1 MGLVHGSGVG
11 YLRSSPMKYPKH
23 SSPGS
28 RRQLPSDSDASA
40 RVPCDPQFPRGVV
53 REGWLEPPPWARM
66 LSIHVPESASPPG
79 RAFALQALDSPGWV
93 ERPGEIRSMFE
104 QGIRGPRPTI
114 SNLLLLAALTV
125 LTGGCSSVETRP
137 EEVPFVLPGSL
148 VDDAEYA
155 ARRQLLMDEIPD
167 GVAIIP
173 GATSSISGGQ
183 LDQGNDFF
191 YFTGVEAP
199 DAWLVVDGVSRESTL
214 FLTLD
219 ERDALGAG
227 IPGELALNPSEY
239 TGIEGALSVE
249 EMQGF
254 LADLAQRSGV
264 FYVSHGAEELAG
276 INTKEAFRALQQVMT
291 ENPWDGRLTRELQL
305 VERLQDLY
313 PGVEIK
319 DCFLAIQVMRKVK
332 SPAEVAVMREAG
344 RIAVQAHLELIRSTE
359 VGMTEGAL
367 AALFEFV
374 SKREGA
380 QGLAYE
386 TIIMSGEHHPWGHY
400 HRHDRTLEDGDFI
413 ILDAA
418 PDYAY
423 YNVDVSTSFP
433 VNGRFTPAQR
443 ELYEMGLGIRQVCL
457 DNYRPGT
464 TFSAVGEQV
473 RAWLVENGHDASE
486 DRFRGLIRW
495 GCYNHPIGLATHD
508 VMASMT
514 GPDEPL
520 EPGFVFACDINIR
533 QGETMGI
540 RIEDTIVI
548 TEDGYENL
556 SPGLPRTVEEVER
569 VMREDGVL
577 QRVGRSGG
585 VIGQ

>member
-1 MGLVHGSGVG
+1 MSKQG
-11 YLRSSPMKYPKH
+11 
-23 SSPGS
+23 
-28 RRQLPSDSDASA
+28 A
-40 RVPCDPQFPRGVV
+40 RGTRH
-53 REGWLEPPPWARM
+53 A
-66 LSIHVPESASPPG
+66 
-79 RAFALQALDSPGWV
+79 
-93 ERPGEIRSMFE
+93 IR
-104 QGIRGPRPTI
+104 
-114 SNLLLLAALTV
+114 NLLLLASLTV
-125 LTGGCSSVETRP
+125 LTGGCSSGETRP
-137 EEVPFVLPGSL
+137 DEVSFVLPGSL
-148 VDDAEYA
+148 VDAAEYA
-155 ARRQLLMDEIPD
+155 ARRQRLMDEIPD

-173 GATSSISGGQ
+173 GATSSISGNQ
-183 LDQGNDFF
+183 FYQSNDFF

-219 ERDALGAG
+219 EHDARGEG
-227 IPGELALNPSEY
+227 IPPELALNPSEY
-239 TGIEGALSVE
+239 TGIERALTVDD
-249 EMQGF
+249 MQDF
-254 LADLAQRSGV
+254 LADLAGRHGV
-264 FYVSHGAEELAG
+264 FYVSHRPEELPG
-276 INTKEAFRALQQVMT
+276 MNTNEVFRALQRVMT

-319 DCFLAIQVMRKVK
+319 DCFLAIQVMRKIK
-332 SPAEVAVMREAG
+332 SPAEVAVVREAG
-344 RIAVQAHLELIRSTE
+344 RIAVKAHLEFMRSTQ
-359 VGMTEGAL
+359 VGMAEGAL

-380 QGLAYE
+380 QDMAYE

-433 VNGRFTPAQR
+433 ANGRFTPAQR
-443 ELYEMGLGIRQVCL
+443 ELYELGLGIRQVCL

-486 DRFRGLIRW
+486 NRFRGLIRW

-520 EPGFVFACDINIR
+520 QPGFVFACDINMP
-533 QGETMGI
+533 QSETMGI
-540 RIEDTIVI
+540 RIEDTVVI

-556 SPGLPRTVEEVER
+556 SPGLPRSVEEIEG
-569 VMREDGVL
+569 VMREGGVL
-577 QRVGRSGG
+577 QRVGR
-585 VIGQ
+585 